1 MGIGYGDD
9 DDNTVV
15 PQTVSVYLR
24 CKFNIDD
31 VSQIAGLFLN
41 VDYDDGFVA
50 YINGNEIARENLGLA
65 GSTVYYNTI
74 ANTDHEAQMYQGN
87 LPNSYSLSNMVDVLQ
102 NGENQLAIQVHNA
115 SSSSSDLSIIPFLS
129 LGFNNIPA
137 TSRGSVDFLN
147 LPTTKFAYKF

>member
-50 YINGNEIARENLGLA
+50 YINGNEIARENLVWQVQLLL
-65 GSTVYYNTI
+65 YTI

-102 NGENQLAIQVHNA
+102 NGEINWLFKCIMLLVPLLIYQL
-115 SSSSSDLSIIPFLS
+115 FLS
-129 LGFNNIPA
+129 FHLDLITFPQPQEA
-137 TSRGSVDFLN
+137 Q
-147 LPTTKFAYKF
+147 